1 MSPVHPIRT
10 VLSDGSEVMVQGLT
24 PLLEA
29 EGIEVVGTALDLTTM
44 LGELGRRQ
52 PDVLLVDAELPCS
65 DPGELVSSARL
76 ASPETRVLV
85 LSSHTRPELVEAVL
99 AASPDGCISKSES
112 IRQVAAAVR
121 ALASGC
127 QHHINWAR
135 PRTARRRDD
144 SIELMVRSLS
154 ERELM
159 VLRHLASGHSNARI
173 AKECGLSLNTVRGH
187 VQSILVK
194 LGVHS
199 KVEAVWFA
207 VREGVV
213 TLSEVDGNHRR
224 NGTG

>member
-1 MSPVHPIRT
+1 MSASRPIRT
-10 VLSDGSEVMVQGLT
+10 VLSDSSEVMVQGLT

-29 EGIEVVGTALDLTTM
+29 EGIDVVGTAIDLTTM
-44 LGELGRRQ
+44 LGELGKRR
-52 PDVLLVDAELPCS
+52 PDVLLVDAELPGA
-65 DPGELVSSARL
+65 DPYELVSFARRV
-76 ASPETRVLV
+76 SPETRVLL
-85 LSSHTRPELVEAVL
+85 LSGHARPEPIEAVL
-99 AASPDGCISKSES
+99 AAGPDGCISKSES

-121 ALASGC
+121 ALASGDR
-127 QHHINWAR
+127 HPINWIR
-135 PRTARRRDD
+135 PRAARRRDD

-154 ERELM
+154 RRELM
-159 VLRHLASGHSNARI
+159 ILHHLAAGRSNARI

-213 TLSEVDGNHRR
+213 TLTDVEENHRR